1 MEIIIT
7 RRDAGKEVV
16 TFDCSKIAAA
26 ITRAFESI
34 QPVMEEAV
42 QNISSALTA
51 FAVIMEE
58 YTKPLMESIN
68 RASHTLIRHFLRML
82 MQCIS
87 SVHDWFVVVIT
98 YDPKNAIYYASI
110 ICVTVK
116 SLTLV
121 YLKHVSV
128 SRRCHLLRRQDRGST
143 ESASDNDNYIFAMI

>member
-1 MEIIIT
+1 MEIVINT
-7 RRDAGKEVV
+7 KNAGEEGL

-26 ITRAFESI
+26 IAKAFESI

-51 FAVIMEE
+51 FAETMEE
-58 YTKPLMESIN
+58 YTRPLMESIE
-68 RASHTLIRHFLRML
+68 RASYRFIRHFLRIL
-82 MQCIS
+82 MQCIYN
-87 SVHDWFVVVIT
+87 VRDWVIVVIT
-98 YDPKNAIYYASI
+98 YDPKSAIYYASI

-121 YLKHVSV
+121 YLEHVSV

-143 ESASDNDNYIFAMI
+143 ESVSDNDNYILAIS